1 MSKNN
6 SNVSEYFFGPN
17 LQKNGFKARTFKN
30 LTPDWNQLFQ
40 DTMCNDVLAKRTILN
55 F

>member
-30 LTPDWNQLFQ
+30 LTPDLESAFPRYH
-40 DTMCNDVLAKRTILN
+40 V
-55 F
+55 